1 MHYNQGYAIVHLRG
15 SGMNR
20 NDLDTNLRRGAGG
33 TPGGLLE
40 FFIGL
45 GMIILGGY
53 LFFNNL
59 MVTSSMGVL
68 WGRGG
73 SGVALLVLLVGIAV
87 LFFSGRS
94 WLGWILVVVGLG
106 AIFISVISNLTIYF
120 RPNSFLNTLI
130 MLGLIFGGLGLV
142 ARALRAH

>member
-1 MHYNQGYAIVHLRG
+1 MVYLRG

-20 NDLDTNLRRGAGG
+20 NELDTNARRGAGG

-40 FFIGL
+40 FFVGL
-45 GMIILGGY
+45 GMMIVGGY

-59 MVTSSMGVL
+59 VVTSSMWVL
-68 WGRGG
+68 WGHGG
-73 SGVALLVLLVGIAV
+73 SGLALLVLLVGIGV

-94 WLGWILVVVGLG
+94 WLGWILVVVGLA
-106 AIFISVISNLTIYF
+106 AIFINVISNLTIYF
-120 RPNSFLNTLI
+120 RPNSFFSTLI